1 LISPQQQATNDEFYL
16 IKFFFSILFIIVIIG
31 IVVSIASNEGKKDTL
46 LYAKF
51 IADVNN
57 AR

>member
-1 LISPQQQATNDEFYL
+1 M
-16 IKFFFSILFIIVIIG
+16 IKFFFAILMIIVVIGSAGFIID
-31 IVVSIASNEGKKDTL
+31 SDSKKDTL

-57 AR
+57 IR